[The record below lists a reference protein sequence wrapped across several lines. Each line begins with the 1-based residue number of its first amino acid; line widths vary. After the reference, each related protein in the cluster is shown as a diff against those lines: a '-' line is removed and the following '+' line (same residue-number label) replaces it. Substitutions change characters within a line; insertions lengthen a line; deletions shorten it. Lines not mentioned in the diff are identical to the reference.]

1 MTRIPPLAPAEAM
14 GGEENAEFA
23 RQMMGYIPNSV
34 LTMAH
39 WPQLL
44 ESFRGLVGVIYGESD
59 LDNRFKRLIGHAVSL
74 SAGCRYCQAHTGHGA
89 AEQGVDQA
97 KLDALYDF
105 ENAAVFSECERAA
118 LALAFASGTHPNAA
132 TDEHFE
138 RLREHF
144 SKKQQV
150 EIMAVIA
157 MFGFL
162 NRWNDTLATTLED
175 APEAFAK
182 AELSAKGWDAGDH
195 AG

>member
-1 MTRIPPLAPAEAM
+1 MTRIAPLAPAQAM
-14 GGEENAEFA
+14 GGDKNAEFA

-44 ESFRGLVGVIYGESD
+44 DSFRGLVSVIYGESE
-59 LDNRFKRLIGHAVSL
+59 LDNGFKRLIGHASSL
-74 SAGCRYCQAHTGHGA
+74 AAGCRYCQAHTGHGA
-89 AEQGVDQA
+89 LEQGIDQT

-105 ENAAVFSECERAA
+105 ENSTVFSEAERAA
-118 LALAFASGTHPNAA
+118 LALAFAAGSAPNAA

-138 RLREHF
+138 RLREHY
-144 SKKQQV
+144 SEKQQV
-150 EIMAVIA
+150 EIMAVIS

-175 APEAFAK
+175 EPDNYAATAL
-182 AELSAKGWDAGDH
+182 ASKGWDAGAH
-195 AG
+195 SA

>member
-14 GGEENAEFA
+14 SGEENAEFA
-23 RQMMGYIPNSV
+23 RNLMGYIPNSV

-44 ESFRGLVGVIYGESD
+44 ESFRGLVGVIYGESE
-59 LDNRFKRLIGHAVSL
+59 LDNGFKRLIGHATSL
-74 SAGCRYCQAHTGHGA
+74 AAGCRYCQAHTGHGA
-89 AEQGVDQA
+89 AEQGVDPA

-105 ENAAVFSECERAA
+105 ENSDIFNERERAA
-118 LALAFASGTHPNAA
+118 LSLAFASGATPNAA
-132 TDEHFE
+132 TDAHFE
-138 RLREHF
+138 RLGEHY
-144 SKKQQV
+144 STKQQV

-175 APEAFAK
+175 APNAFANS
-182 AELSAKGWDAGDH
+182 ALSSKGWDAGNH
-195 AG
+195 SG